1 MAVKSGSIDRL
12 REQYGICIRY
22 SFIAALFIHLC
33 IFYFS
38 PPFEFRP
45 YSITYEEPWEV
56 VPLPADITVDPPP
69 PPVTHPPVN
78 IEPVDDGSVTSN
90 PIIPKNV
97 SYRNE
102 IFTPIIGAEAA
113 ELDPYYY
120 FDEPPVLMKY
130 VNPVYPELA
139 KQAGIEGSILLSV
152 LVGIDGTVLDVSVLR
167 SDATTAMEKAAIEAA
182 RLFLFRAATQNTVAV
197 KARISIPIVFRLR

>member
-22 SFIAALFIHLC
+22 SFFAALFIHLC

-69 PPVTHPPVN
+69 PPVAHPPVE
-78 IEPVDDGSVTSN
+78 IEPAEDGSVTSDAV
-90 PIIPKNV
+90 IPENV
-97 SYRNE
+97 PYGNE
-102 IFTPIIGAEAA
+102 IFTPVIGAGTIEP
-113 ELDPYYY
+113 EPYYY
-120 FDEPPVLMKY
+120 FDEPPVLMRY

-139 KQAGIEGSILLSV
+139 KQAGIEGTILLSV
-152 LVGIDGTVLDVSVLR
+152 LVGTDGAVLDVRVLR
-167 SDATTAMEKAAIEAA
+167 SDATTAMEKAAIAAA
-182 RLFLFRAATQNTVAV
+182 RFFEFRAATQNTVAV

>member
-22 SFIAALFIHLC
+22 SFVAALLVHLC

-56 VPLPADITVDPPP
+56 VPLPDDITVDPPP
-69 PPVTHPPVN
+69 PPVAHPPVE
-78 IEPVDDGSVTSN
+78 IEPAYDGSVTSDAV
-90 PIIPKNV
+90 IPENIP
-97 SYRNE
+97 YDDE
-102 IFTPIIGAEAA
+102 IFRPVIGADAPEA
-113 ELDPYYY
+113 EPYYY
-120 FDEPPVLMKY
+120 FDEPPVLMRY

-139 KQAGIEGSILLSV
+139 KQAGIEGTILLSV
-152 LVGIDGTVLDVSVLR
+152 LVETDGTVIDVSVLR
-167 SDATTAMEKAAIEAA
+167 SDATTAMEKAAIAA
-182 RLFLFRAATQNTVAV
+182 TRLFEFRAATQNTVAV
-197 KARISIPIVFRLR
+197 RARISIPIVFRLR